1 MVKINKTLQLY
12 DCFERWANYDSI
24 FILSDTHFGDLD
36 LYKSRYPEAF
46 DSDDNVEDIIK
57 RLDQDEI
64 KRINSK
70 VGKTSLLIL
79 LGDVG
84 DIECVKKLR
93 AGYKVL
99 ILGNHDVGASNYKRN
114 TYCVVRNKSTG
125 EVINKEKIT
134 NNLNSRYYSNIINSV
149 TKDFDLNVQ
158 IEDNHLFDE
167 VYEGPLQ
174 IAPKI
179 LLSHEPINPCTY
191 ALNIHG
197 HIHVLGG
204 AKNINDIYH
213 LNVNVDSVDGI
224 PQNLTK
230 IVENGYLKDID
241 DIHRQTID
249 RATKKK
255 EKKEKIIKPKGRN
268 VDKFQVLDDF
278 DFFPNN

>member
-12 DCFERWANYDSI
+12 DCFEKWAKYDSI

-46 DSDDNVEDIIK
+46 DSDDSVEDIIK

-84 DIECVKKLR
+84 DIECAKKLR

-99 ILGNHDVGASNYKRN
+99 ILGNHDVGASNYKRA
-114 TYCVVRNKSTG
+114 
-125 EVINKEKIT
+125 IIKIPT
-134 NNLNSRYYSNIINSV
+134 TFEEEIDGKIYEEPGL
-149 TKDFDLNVQ
+149 DL
-158 IEDNHLFDE
+158 IDNHLFDE

-174 IAPKI
+174 LAPKI

-249 RATKKK
+249 KATKKK